1 MVTWQQWE
9 GRVINGR
16 FPLRL
21 YLGGSEHS
29 AVYLTEINGSK
40 AVIKLIPSDAAQA
53 QLQLSRWELASK
65 PAIGLPHDLIWMPR
79 LLWLC

>member
-53 QLQLSRWELASK
+53 SAVTVGAGEQTVPSSPGPNSRHGSLAS
-65 PAIGLPHDLIWMPR
+65 
-79 LLWLC
+79 